1 MSYRFLAIL
10 VLFTN
15 VYAQAQK
22 TTTTKPKTAQAK
34 GVIIFDKTAHNFG
47 NVEEQ
52 NGKVVTNFFFTNIG
66 KGNLTIKNVETSCG
80 CTVSEWPKEAFAQ
93 GERGIITAE
102 FDPINKVGPFSKTL
116 SVITDGE
123 PAVVYLTLNGEVYL
137 EKQEIRN
144 IYPFVQ
150 GHLRFTKYNLDLHPI
165 LETATDS
172 VVFTVYNVS
181 KRDMFITKVVTP
193 EHIRSKV
200 NQKILVPGNT
210 TDIIYYFDAVKAN
223 DLGPRTDETFVYTT
237 DDTLPKKI
245 VPFKT
250 TILQDFNKVTP
261 TQKQNPP
268 KLAIKE
274 LSHDLGEVYLDEVV
288 SYEFEFT
295 NKGKSDLLIRKAAP
309 SCGCTVTSFSKEPI
323 KKNKTGKLKVTFNA
337 KDMRGIQDKSV
348 TVYTNDPTN
357 PILTLHIKAK
367 VVIPG
372 LDPISGK

>member
-15 VYAQAQK
+15 VCAQAQK
-22 TTTTKPKTAQAK
+22 TTTTKPKPTQAK
-34 GVIIFDKTAHNFG
+34 GVIFFDNTSHNFG

-52 NGKVVTNFFFTNIG
+52 TGKVTTKFFYTNIG
-66 KGNLTIKNVETSCG
+66 KGNLTVKSVETSCG
-80 CTVSEWPKEAFAQ
+80 CTVSEWQREPIAQ
-93 GERGIITAE
+93 GEKGVITAE
-102 FDPINKVGPFSKTL
+102 FDPANKVGPFSKTL
-116 SVITDGE
+116 TVNTDGD
-123 PAVVYLTLNGEVYL
+123 PAVVYLTISGEVYL

-144 IYPFVQ
+144 IFPFVQ
-150 GHLRFTKYNLDLHPI
+150 GHLRFTNYNLNLHPI

-172 VVFTVYNVS
+172 IVFTVYNAS

-210 TDIIYYFDAVKAN
+210 TDITYYFDAAKAH
-223 DLGPRTDETFVYTT
+223 DLGARTDETFVYTT

-250 TILQDFNKVTP
+250 TILQDFNNVLP
-261 TQKQNPP
+261 AQKLNPP
-268 KLAIKE
+268 KLLLKE
-274 LSHDLGEVYLDEVV
+274 ISHDLGEVYMDEVV

-323 KKNKTGKLKVTFNA
+323 RKNKTGKLKVTFNA
-337 KDMRGIQDKSV
+337 KNMRGVQDKSV
-348 TVYTNDPTN
+348 NVYTNDPAN
-357 PILTLHIKAK
+357 PVITLHIKAK

-372 LDPISGK
+372 VDPISGK